1 MKNIF
6 RHLKK
11 YWYYVL
17 FIFLLLI
24 VQAFCDL
31 SLPDYTSNLID
42 VGISNAGIEHAVPE
56 YLTENGFQEIEL
68 FLSESEKTDWEK
80 AYFFDTNNAYYKLN
94 STEKETWEKLDEEFS
109 QVIAIV
115 YMMTSQ
121 ENAEL
126 ENLDFSNIDMSAID
140 SSTMTPEQIEQ
151 FQSMKEIMEDLGVD
165 ITSDR
170 LLLDIRNV
178 FAEKISSLGDSII
191 FSMAK
196 QFASE
201 QYELCGINTEQI
213 QTNYL
218 WSTGAKM
225 LCMALIMAIAA
236 ILVGLLASK
245 TAAGVGRDLRNKIF
259 CKIINFSNAELDKFS
274 TASLITRTTNDVQQ
288 IQMVT
293 VMLLRMVLY
302 APILAIG
309 GIINIKKYDSGM
321 NWVIVLAIALVLC
334 LILVLM
340 IIAMPK
346 FKIMQTL
353 VDKVNLVARE
363 ILTGIPVIRAF
374 GREKQEEE
382 RFDNANKNLTK
393 IMLFTNRTMSCM
405 MPALMLIMNGIS
417 VLIVWIASQKINEGV
432 LEVGAMTA
440 FITYA
445 MLIIMGF
452 LMLTMISIMLPRA
465 GVAADR
471 IQEVLDTEIKI
482 INQENASTVISNQPT
497 IAFHHVDFKYPDSE
511 ENVLTDIDFTAEA
524 GKTTA
529 IIGSTGCGKSTL
541 VKLIPRF
548 FDVTSGS
555 VSINGIDV
563 KNISIETLRQ
573 QIGYVPQKAILFSG
587 DISSNI
593 AYGASNASSAEIEE
607 AASIAQASEFI
618 TEKADGY
625 HSKISQGGTNVS
637 GGQKQRLSI
646 ARAIARNPK
655 IYIFDDSFSALDFKT
670 DTALRKALAEKT
682 KDSVVMIVAQ
692 RVSTILNAEQI
703 IVLEEGKIIGKGT
716 HQELVA
722 TCEEYRQI
730 AQSQLSEAE
739 FRASIARKEEF

>member
-121 ENAEL
+121 ENAKL
-126 ENLDFSNIDMSAID
+126 ENLDFSNFSNIDMSAID

-245 TAAGVGRDLRNKIF
+245 T
-259 CKIINFSNAELDKFS
+259 
-274 TASLITRTTNDVQQ
+274 
-288 IQMVT
+288 
-293 VMLLRMVLY
+293 
-302 APILAIG
+302 
-309 GIINIKKYDSGM
+309 
-321 NWVIVLAIALVLC
+321 
-334 LILVLM
+334 
-340 IIAMPK
+340 
-346 FKIMQTL
+346 
-353 VDKVNLVARE
+353 
-363 ILTGIPVIRAF
+363 
-374 GREKQEEE
+374 
-382 RFDNANKNLTK
+382 
-393 IMLFTNRTMSCM
+393 
-405 MPALMLIMNGIS
+405 
-417 VLIVWIASQKINEGV
+417 
-432 LEVGAMTA
+432 
-440 FITYA
+440 
-445 MLIIMGF
+445 
-452 LMLTMISIMLPRA
+452 
-465 GVAADR
+465 
-471 IQEVLDTEIKI
+471 
-482 INQENASTVISNQPT
+482 
-497 IAFHHVDFKYPDSE
+497 
-511 ENVLTDIDFTAEA
+511 
-524 GKTTA
+524 
-529 IIGSTGCGKSTL
+529 
-541 VKLIPRF
+541 
-548 FDVTSGS
+548 
-555 VSINGIDV
+555 
-563 KNISIETLRQ
+563 
-573 QIGYVPQKAILFSG
+573 
-587 DISSNI
+587 
-593 AYGASNASSAEIEE
+593 
-607 AASIAQASEFI
+607 
-618 TEKADGY
+618 
-625 HSKISQGGTNVS
+625 
-637 GGQKQRLSI
+637 
-646 ARAIARNPK
+646 
-655 IYIFDDSFSALDFKT
+655 
-670 DTALRKALAEKT
+670 
-682 KDSVVMIVAQ
+682 
-692 RVSTILNAEQI
+692 
-703 IVLEEGKIIGKGT
+703 
-716 HQELVA
+716 
-722 TCEEYRQI
+722 
-730 AQSQLSEAE
+730 
-739 FRASIARKEEF
+739 